1 MTMDEKLDDHVSGL
15 RLRNFEH
22 FYAAEVDDLYRTL
35 AIVLRDADL
44 AHEAVDE
51 AMARAFQR
59 WNKVRSYENPT
70 GWVYRVAMNWAL
82 SRLRRRKRE
91 VRQLAEGSVNLPPI
105 SDQALIDAVMALPLR
120 FREVVVLRYLLDW
133 SEEATASRLSIP
145 KGTVK
150 SRLHRALQR
159 LREEL
164 S

>member
-1 MTMDEKLDDHVSGL
+1 MDKKLDDQVP
-15 RLRNFEH
+15 RLRPHAFED

-35 AIVLRDADL
+35 ALVLRDADL

-59 WNKVRSYENPT
+59 WNKIRTYENPT

-91 VRQLAEGSVNLPPI
+91 VLQLPEGSVSMPPI
-105 SDQALIDAVMALPLR
+105 PDQALIDAVMALPLR
-120 FREVVVLRYLLDW
+120 FREVVILRYLLDW
-133 SEEATASRLSIP
+133 SEEATASSLSIP

-150 SRLHRALQR
+150 SRLHRALGR

>member
-1 MTMDEKLDDHVSGL
+1 EHGWISRPNTGTRRKSALLDERWNLVGTFRVGNSMDEKVDDQVPDL
-15 RLRNFEH
+15 KLRNFEH

-35 AIVLRDADL
+35 ALVLRDADL

-91 VRQLAEGSVNLPPI
+91 VRQLAEG
-105 SDQALIDAVMALPLR
+105 
-120 FREVVVLRYLLDW
+120 
-133 SEEATASRLSIP
+133 
-145 KGTVK
+145 
-150 SRLHRALQR
+150 
-159 LREEL
+159 
-164 S
+164 

>member
-1 MTMDEKLDDHVSGL
+1 
-15 RLRNFEH
+15 
-22 FYAAEVDDLYRTL
+22 
-35 AIVLRDADL
+35 
-44 AHEAVDE
+44 
-51 AMARAFQR
+51 MARAFQR

-105 SDQALIDAVMALPLR
+105 PDQALIDAVMALPLR